1 MVELKEPANLNEF
14 KELLSKNSKVIVD
27 FTASWCGP
35 CRLVKPVI
43 HKLAEKYTDIL
54 FLVVDVDERADIA
67 SEYGIRAMPTVMFF
81 KDGAKADEM
90 VGAAP
95 ITGYEQKIAEVL

>member
-14 KELLSKNSKVIVD
+14 RELLNTNSKVIVD
-27 FTASWCGP
+27 FTATWCGP
-35 CRLVKPVI
+35 CRMVKPII
-43 HKLAEKYTDIL
+43 HKLAEQHTEIL

-81 KDGAKADEM
+81 KNGEKVDEI
-90 VGAAP
+90 VGAGSAAK
-95 ITGYEQKIAEVL
+95 YEEKISQVL

>member
-14 KELLSKNSKVIVD
+14 RELLSKHNKVIVD
-27 FTASWCGP
+27 FTATWCGP
-35 CRLVKPVI
+35 CRMVKPII
-43 HKLAEKYTDIL
+43 HKLAEQHTDIL
-54 FLVVDVDERADIA
+54 FLVVDVDDRADIA

-81 KDGAKADEM
+81 KDGAKVDDM

-95 ITGYEQKIAEVL
+95 IASYEQKIAQVL

>member
-43 HKLAEKYTDIL
+43 LKLAEQYTEIL

-81 KDGAKADEM
+81 KDGNKADEM

-95 ITGYEQKIAEVL
+95 